1 MRHVLLIMSMLAV
14 LGAGVADPV
23 TPNPAT
29 QDPVSP
35 ETKAAALGL
44 VRLMGTEQ
52 QMLQMIELMKPIVV
66 ASLAQKIPGP
76 DGQKMVDE
84 IIMPELRQHIGGLLD
99 LVADAYTKHFSP
111 PEIEEMRA
119 FYETPIGQKMVRERS
134 VMLSESQQMGVV
146 WARSILP
153 EIFRNHADE
162 LAAIASR
169 AQQRSA
175 NPASPPR

>member
-1 MRHVLLIMSMLAV
+1 MRRIWLLISMLVV

-23 TPNPAT
+23 TPTPAIG
-29 QDPVSP
+29 DAVSP
-35 ETKAAALGL
+35 ETKAAALVL

-52 QMLQMIELMKPIVV
+52 QMLQMIDLMKPIIV
-66 ASLAQKIPGP
+66 ASLVQKVPGP

-84 IIMPELRQHIGGLLD
+84 IIMPELKQHIGGLLD
-99 LVADAYTKHFSP
+99 LVAESYTKHFSA

-119 FYETPIGQKMVRERS
+119 FYETPIGQKMVRERGI
-134 VMLSESQQMGVV
+134 MLSESQQMGAV

-162 LAAIASR
+162 LAAIVSR